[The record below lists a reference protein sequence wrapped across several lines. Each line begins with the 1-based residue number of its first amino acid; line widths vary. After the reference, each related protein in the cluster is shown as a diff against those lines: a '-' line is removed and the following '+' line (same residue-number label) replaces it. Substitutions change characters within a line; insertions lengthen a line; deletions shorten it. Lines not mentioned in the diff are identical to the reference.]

1 MSVWTQLGV
10 GGIFVILVLRMVF
23 EFVRERKNANGGG
36 PAWAKVLIHQID
48 TALNVQTLMSR
59 EIRDLHD
66 WHAPEGGEQT
76 WKNTHMLRLV
86 EQNNVLLAESHALL
100 KEHHLLMK
108 RLMPVLEKLV

>member
-1 MSVWTQLGV
+1 MSVSVWTQLGV

-23 EFVRERKNANGGG
+23 EFVKNRKNGNGA
-36 PAWAKVLIHQID
+36 PHWA
-48 TALNVQTLMSR
+48 TAMALQV
-59 EIRDLHD
+59 RDLHE

-86 EQNNVLLAESHALL
+86 EANNALLAESHALL

-108 RLMPVLEKLV
+108 RLMPILEKLV